1 MINLQNV
8 IMPGDIRISTFISK
22 IHFHFHFHFHF
33 PPNYLLIKLTD
44 IAQTR
49 RRRGRDAGSRTS
61 SGTVGSSVAWHLHR

>member
-1 MINLQNV
+1 VDVPTVDLDLDLVHEIE
-8 IMPGDIRISTFISK
+8 TAK
-22 IHFHFHFHFHF
+22 TFHFYFHFI